1 MRRSNFLLALV
12 TNHLLTVEIIIEG
25 RDCVGSDFI
34 DVALYLALLHKQY
47 ACGDVDGVGEV
58 V

>member
-1 MRRSNFLLALV
+1 M
-12 TNHLLTVEIIIEG
+12 VEIIIEG

-34 DVALYLALLHKQY
+34 DVALYLALLHQQY